1 MWQKTNDSNT
11 GIISQIVCIVS
22 GLVRH
27 GRHESLQSMLV
38 TLAMNTYQLL
48 RPIHPQVTSVML
60 ESPNCTAAKLK
71 VFDDQI
77 LATNPAKQPS
87 EKKRKD
93 TFRKL
98 IADIIGKDIGQQ
110 FKKNAEIMN
119 LPPLWR
125 QRKRKEAR
133 VDEKPESLGI
143 CALFSTGSKGN

>member
-1 MWQKTNDSNT
+1 
-11 GIISQIVCIVS
+11 
-22 GLVRH
+22 
-27 GRHESLQSMLV
+27 MLV
-38 TLAMNTYQLL
+38 TLAANTYQLL
-48 RPIHPQVTSVML
+48 RPIHPKVTSVML

-71 VFDDQI
+71 AFDDQI

-93 TFRKL
+93 AFRKL

-133 VDEKPESLGI
+133 VDENTESLGI
-143 CALFSTGSKGN
+143 CALFSSG